1 MTPKARHPVSC
12 IALAVIWQLVTLIP
26 STHAQTELHSTS
38 SSTSTSNNPSDACT
52 RALKTDGSTGAP
64 VAHFPCL
71 SFAPLSTTTAEAAS
85 PLSFSLS
92 AQETPSVL
100 SSSVTVPQSF
110 NSTSPHAVSKS
121 TVYTTLR
128 SNDPATSTSAPK
140 QVHTDQWDTLIK
152 RSCERGSFSELDDK
166 LQILGV
172 NYDIYT
178 RRQWCYQRYD
188 VPSDVA
194 DGNIH
199 YDELSFGWP
208 GLIEDE
214 GFAVLWIGSK
224 NCA

>member
-71 SFAPLSTTTAEAAS
+71 SFAPLSTTAAEAAS

-140 QVHTDQWDTLIK
+140 QVHTVTNGTLPSSGAASVALSQNSTTNFKSSVSTTIFTQD
-152 RSCERGSFSELDDK
+152 GSGVTNATMFPVM
-166 LQILGV
+166 LQTV
-172 NYDIYT
+172 TYT
-178 RRQWCYQRYD
+178 TTIC
-188 VPSDVA
+188 PSGGRV
-194 DGNIH
+194 
-199 YDELSFGWP
+199 
-208 GLIEDE
+208 
-214 GFAVLWIGSK
+214 
-224 NCA
+224 